1 MLISDQ
7 QARDTLQQAELI
19 CSAEEVRA
27 AVVRV
32 AQEINAALAGTHPLV
47 LSVMG
52 GAVVFTGQLLPM
64 LTFPLD
70 FDYVH
75 VSRYGSSQQGG
86 TLHWKVEP
94 RENVRGKVVLVL
106 DDVLDEGETLAA
118 IRLRVMDLG
127 AAGFYC
133 AVFADKRNGRV
144 KPIRADFVGMELP
157 NRFVFGFGMDIHGA
171 WRNLPAIYAVPESGE
186 TPGAGET
193 SRNDE
198 TRKK

>member
-118 IRLRVMDLG
+118 IRQRVMDLG

-171 WRNLPAIYAVPESGE
+171 WRNLPAIYAVPESSK
-186 TPGAGET
+186 TPGSGET